1 MKRIIAILT
10 AAVMLLSFAACGK
23 PETPNETKE
32 TTTEN
37 ITQAADFSE
46 SDTTESLTMTEE
58 TSEAETAQEET
69 SAEVTRSDDP
79 KEWTEEEIVEFYK
92 EAAIKSTAAKSK
104 QTMSMT
110 ELVVND
116 GDGFI
121 GVFVEMVTPLFKS
134 ALEKN
139 STEFDGITGGYEK
152 LSADD
157 VKTAKAYKSGD
168 YTVVEMTM
176 IEQVDGIHG
185 DAKEGTVGHAISV
198 VGDMAVIEEEL
209 PMFTIDFENS
219 DLSIRYKNPTLKVKI
234 NNKGVIEKGTWSYD
248 VVVNLKNLYIKNNRL
263 PIELTIKSGYGS
275 VAYLIT
281 TGGGF

>member
-23 PETPNETKE
+23 AETPNETKE

-46 SDTTESLTMTEE
+46 SDTTEGLTMTEE
-58 TSEAETAQEET
+58 TSEAETTQEET

-121 GVFVEMVTPLFKS
+121 GVFVDMVTPLFKS

-157 VKTAKAYKSGD
+157 VKTAKAYKSGN

>member
-10 AAVMLLSFAACGK
+10 AAVMLLSFTACGK
-23 PETPNETKE
+23 PETPNEPKE
-32 TTTEN
+32 TTTE
-37 ITQAADFSE
+37 TSAQTTDYTAAD
-46 SDTTESLTMTEE
+46 DTTTENLTSAEE
-58 TSEAETAQEET
+58 TSEVETT
-69 SAEVTRSDDP
+69 SESARSDDP

-157 VKTAKAYKSGD
+157 VKTARAYKSGN

>member
-1 MKRIIAILT
+1 MKKLLAIITALTLLLT
-10 AAVMLLSFAACGK
+10 ATACGK
-23 PETPNETKE
+23 SETPEQTQE
-32 TTTEN
+32 TTTESS
-37 ITQAADFSE
+37 TQ
-46 SDTTESLTMTEE
+46 TTESLTTEE
-58 TSEAETAQEET
+58 TSEAETTQEET
-69 SAEVTRSDDP
+69 SEEVTRADDP

-92 EAAIKSTAAKSK
+92 EAAIKSTAAKSM
-104 QTMSMT
+104 QTMTMT
-110 ELVVND
+110 DLVVNN
-116 GDGFI
+116 GDGLI

-134 ALEKN
+134 TLEKN

-157 VKTAKAYKSGD
+157 VKTAKAYKSGN

-198 VGDMAVIEEEL
+198 VGDMSVIEEEL

-234 NNKGVIEKGTWSYD
+234 NDKGVIEKGTWSYD
-248 VVVNLKNLYIKNNRL
+248 VVVNLTNLYIKNNRL
-263 PIELTIKSGYGS
+263 PIELTIRSGYGS

>member
-1 MKRIIAILT
+1 MKKLLAIIAAATLLLT
-10 AAVMLLSFAACGK
+10 STACGK
-23 PETPNETKE
+23 SEVPTETQE
-32 TTTEN
+32 TTTETT
-37 ITQAADFSE
+37 TQTTDYTAAD
-46 SDTTESLTMTEE
+46 DTTTENLTSAEE
-58 TSEAETAQEET
+58 TSEVETT
-69 SAEVTRSDDP
+69 SESARSDDP

-92 EAAIKSTAAKSK
+92 EAATKSATAKSM
-104 QTMSMT
+104 QTMTMT
-110 ELVVND
+110 DLVVNN
-116 GDGFI
+116 GDGLI

-134 ALEKN
+134 TLEKN
-139 STEFDGITGGYEK
+139 STEFDGITGGFEK
-152 LSADD
+152 LTADD
-157 VKTAKAYKSGD
+157 VKTAKAYKSGN

-234 NNKGVIEKGTWSYD
+234 NDKGVIEKGTWSYD
-248 VVVNLKNLYIKNNRL
+248 VVVNLANLYIKNNRL

-275 VAYLIT
+275 VKYIIT

>member
-1 MKRIIAILT
+1 MKKLLAIIAAMTLLLT
-10 AAVMLLSFAACGK
+10 ATACSK
-23 PETPNETKE
+23 PEEPVDTQE
-32 TTTEN
+32 TTTETG
-37 ITQAADFSE
+37 TQ
-46 SDTTESLTMTEE
+46 TTDIEATTQTQTTAEE
-58 TSEAETAQEET
+58 TSEADTTLSEET
-69 SAEVTRSDDP
+69 SADVTRSAEP
-79 KEWTEEEIVEFYK
+79 KEWSEEEIVEFYK
-92 EAAIKSTAAKSK
+92 EAAIKSSAAKSK
-104 QTMSMT
+104 QTMTMT
-110 ELVVND
+110 DLVVND
-116 GDGFI
+116 GDGLI

-134 ALEKN
+134 ALSKN
-139 STEFDGITGGYEK
+139 STEFDGITGGFEK
-152 LSADD
+152 LTADD
-157 VKTAKAYKSGD
+157 VKAAKAYKSGK

-219 DLSIRYKNPTLKVKI
+219 DLTIRYKNPTLKVKI
-234 NNKGVIEKGTWSYD
+234 NEKGVIEKGTWSYD

-263 PIELTIKSGYGS
+263 PIELTIKKGYGS

>member
-1 MKRIIAILT
+1 MKKLLAIVTALTLLLT
-10 AAVMLLSFAACGK
+10 ATACGK
-23 PETPNETKE
+23 SEAPEQTQKP
-32 TTTEN
+32 TTESS
-37 ITQAADFSE
+37 TQA
-46 SDTTESLTMTEE
+46 SDIDTTTESLTQEE
-58 TSEAETAQEET
+58 TSETETLPEET
-69 SAEVTRSDDP
+69 SVEVTRSDNP
-79 KEWTEEEIVEFYK
+79 KEWNEEEIVEFYK
-92 EAAIKSTAAKSK
+92 EAAIKSTAAKSR
-104 QTMSMT
+104 QTMTMT
-110 ELVVND
+110 DLVVNN
-116 GDGFI
+116 GDGLI
-121 GVFVEMVTPLFKS
+121 GIFVEMVTPLFKS
-134 ALEKN
+134 TLEKN

-157 VKTAKAYKSGD
+157 VKTARAYKSGN

-198 VGDMAVIEEEL
+198 VGDMSVIEEEL

-234 NNKGVIEKGTWSYD
+234 NDKGIIEKGTWSYD
-248 VVVNLKNLYIKNNRL
+248 VVVNLTNLYIKNNRL
-263 PIELTIKSGYGS
+263 PIELTIRSGYGS

>member
-1 MKRIIAILT
+1 MKKLLAIIAAATLLLT
-10 AAVMLLSFAACGK
+10 STACGK
-23 PETPNETKE
+23 SEVPTETQE
-32 TTTEN
+32 TTTETT
-37 ITQAADFSE
+37 TQTTDYTAAD
-46 SDTTESLTMTEE
+46 DTTTESLTSAEE
-58 TSEAETAQEET
+58 TSEVETTAE
-69 SAEVTRSDDP
+69 SVRSDDP

-92 EAAIKSTAAKSK
+92 EAATKSATAKSM
-104 QTMSMT
+104 QTMTMT
-110 ELVVND
+110 DLVVNN
-116 GDGFI
+116 GDGLI

-134 ALEKN
+134 TLEKN
-139 STEFDGITGGYEK
+139 STEFDGITGGFEK
-152 LSADD
+152 LTADD
-157 VKTAKAYKSGD
+157 VKTAKAYKSGN

-234 NNKGVIEKGTWSYD
+234 NDKGVIEKGTWSYD
-248 VVVNLKNLYIKNNRL
+248 VVVNLTNLYIKNNRL
-263 PIELTIKSGYGS
+263 PIELTIRSGYGS
-275 VAYLIT
+275 VKYIIT

>member
-46 SDTTESLTMTEE
+46 SDTTENPAMTEE
-58 TSEAETAQEET
+58 TSEAETTQEET

-157 VKTAKAYKSGD
+157 VKTARAYKSGN

>member
-1 MKRIIAILT
+1 MKKLLAIIAALT
-10 AAVMLLSFAACGK
+10 LLLSATACGK
-23 PETPNETKE
+23 SETPEQTQE
-32 TTTEN
+32 TTTESS
-37 ITQAADFSE
+37 TQATDIEA
-46 SDTTESLTMTEE
+46 TTESLTAEE
-58 TSEAETAQEET
+58 TSETETLSEEET
-69 SAEVTRSDDP
+69 SEEVTRSDDP

-92 EAAIKSTAAKSK
+92 EAAIKSTAAKSR
-104 QTMSMT
+104 QTMTMT
-110 ELVVND
+110 DLVVNN
-116 GDGFI
+116 GDGLIGIFI
-121 GVFVEMVTPLFKS
+121 EMVTPLFKS
-134 ALEKN
+134 TLEKN

-157 VKTAKAYKSGD
+157 VKTARAYKSGN

-198 VGDMAVIEEEL
+198 VGDISVIEEEL

-234 NNKGVIEKGTWSYD
+234 NDKGIIEKGTWSYD

-263 PIELTIKSGYGS
+263 PIELTIRSGYGS

>member
-1 MKRIIAILT
+1 MKKLLAIIAALT
-10 AAVMLLSFAACGK
+10 LLLSTTACGK
-23 PETPNETKE
+23 PEAPEQTQE
-32 TTTEN
+32 TTTKSS
-37 ITQAADFSE
+37 TQATDIDA
-46 SDTTESLTMTEE
+46 TTESLTAEGTSETETLSEEE
-58 TSEAETAQEET
+58 TSV
-69 SAEVTRSDDP
+69 EVTRSDDP

-92 EAAIKSTAAKSK
+92 EAAIKSTAAKSM
-104 QTMSMT
+104 QTMTMT
-110 ELVVND
+110 DLVVNN
-116 GDGFI
+116 GDGLI

-134 ALEKN
+134 TLEKN

-157 VKTAKAYKSGD
+157 VKTARAYKSGN

-198 VGDMAVIEEEL
+198 VGDISVIEEEL

-234 NNKGVIEKGTWSYD
+234 NNKGIIEKGTWSYD

-263 PIELTIKSGYGS
+263 PIELTIRSGYGS
-275 VAYLIT
+275 VKYIIT

>member
-1 MKRIIAILT
+1 MKKLLAIIAALT
-10 AAVMLLSFAACGK
+10 LLLSATACGK
-23 PETPNETKE
+23 PEAPEQTQE
-32 TTTEN
+32 TTTESS
-37 ITQAADFSE
+37 TQATDIDAA
-46 SDTTESLTMTEE
+46 TESLTAEE
-58 TSEAETAQEET
+58 TSETETLSEEET
-69 SAEVTRSDDP
+69 SEKATRSDDP

-92 EAAIKSTAAKSK
+92 EAAIKSTAAKSS
-104 QTMSMT
+104 QTMTMT
-110 ELVVND
+110 DLVVNN
-116 GDGFI
+116 GDGLI

-134 ALEKN
+134 TLEKN

-157 VKTAKAYKSGD
+157 VKTARAYKSGN

-198 VGDMAVIEEEL
+198 VGDMSVIEEEL

-234 NNKGVIEKGTWSYD
+234 NDKGIIEKGTWSYD

-263 PIELTIKSGYGS
+263 PIELTIRSGYGS

>member
-1 MKRIIAILT
+1 MKKLLAIITALTLLLT
-10 AAVMLLSFAACGK
+10 ATACGK
-23 PETPNETKE
+23 SETPEQAQE
-32 TTTEN
+32 TTTESS
-37 ITQAADFSE
+37 TQ
-46 SDTTESLTMTEE
+46 TTESLTTEE
-58 TSEAETAQEET
+58 TSKEETTQEET
-69 SAEVTRSDDP
+69 SEEVSRADDP

-92 EAAIKSTAAKSK
+92 EAAIKSTAAKSM
-104 QTMSMT
+104 QTMTMT
-110 ELVVND
+110 DLVVNN
-116 GDGFI
+116 GDGLI

-134 ALEKN
+134 TLEKN

-157 VKTAKAYKSGD
+157 VKTAKACKSGN

-198 VGDMAVIEEEL
+198 VGDMSVIEEEL
-209 PMFTIDFENS
+209 PMFTIDFKNS

-234 NNKGVIEKGTWSYD
+234 NDKGVIEKGTWSYD
-248 VVVNLKNLYIKNNRL
+248 VVVNLTNLYIKNNRL
-263 PIELTIKSGYGS
+263 PIELTIRSGYGS

>member
-1 MKRIIAILT
+1 MKKLLAIIAATTL
-10 AAVMLLSFAACGK
+10 LLSATACGK
-23 PETPNETKE
+23 SETPEQTQE
-32 TTTEN
+32 TTTESS
-37 ITQAADFSE
+37 TQATDIE
-46 SDTTESLTMTEE
+46 TTTESLTAEE
-58 TSEAETAQEET
+58 TSETETTSEEET
-69 SAEVTRSDDP
+69 SVEVTRSDDP

-92 EAAIKSTAAKSK
+92 EAAIKSTAAKSR
-104 QTMSMT
+104 QTMTMT
-110 ELVVND
+110 DLVVNN
-116 GDGFI
+116 GDGLI
-121 GVFVEMVTPLFKS
+121 GVFIEMVTPLFKS
-134 ALEKN
+134 TLEKN

-157 VKTAKAYKSGD
+157 VKTARAYKSGN

-198 VGDMAVIEEEL
+198 VGDISVIEEEL

-234 NNKGVIEKGTWSYD
+234 NDKGIIEKGTWSYD

-263 PIELTIKSGYGS
+263 PIELTIRSGYGS

>member
-1 MKRIIAILT
+1 MKKLLAIIAALT
-10 AAVMLLSFAACGK
+10 LLLSATACGK
-23 PETPNETKE
+23 SETPEQTQE
-32 TTTEN
+32 TTTESS
-37 ITQAADFSE
+37 TQATDIEA
-46 SDTTESLTMTEE
+46 TTESLTAEGTSETETLSEEE
-58 TSEAETAQEET
+58 TSE
-69 SAEVTRSDDP
+69 EVTRSDDP

-92 EAAIKSTAAKSK
+92 EAAIKSTAAKSSQK
-104 QTMSMT
+104 MTMT
-110 ELVVND
+110 DLVVNN
-116 GDGFI
+116 GDGLI

-134 ALEKN
+134 TLEKN

-157 VKTAKAYKSGD
+157 VKTARAYKSGN

-234 NNKGVIEKGTWSYD
+234 NDKGIIEKGTWSYD

-263 PIELTIKSGYGS
+263 PIELTIRSGYGS

>member
-1 MKRIIAILT
+1 MKKLLAIIAAATLLLT
-10 AAVMLLSFAACGK
+10 STACGK
-23 PETPNETKE
+23 SEVPTETQE
-32 TTTEN
+32 TTTETT
-37 ITQAADFSE
+37 TQTTDYTAAD
-46 SDTTESLTMTEE
+46 DTTTENLTSAEE
-58 TSEAETAQEET
+58 TSEVETT
-69 SAEVTRSDDP
+69 SESARSDDP

-92 EAAIKSTAAKSK
+92 EAATISATAKSM
-104 QTMSMT
+104 QTMTMT
-110 ELVVND
+110 DLVVNN
-116 GDGFI
+116 GDGLI

-134 ALEKN
+134 TLEKN

-157 VKTAKAYKSGD
+157 VKTAKAYKSGN

-234 NNKGVIEKGTWSYD
+234 NDKGVIEKGTWSYD
-248 VVVNLKNLYIKNNRL
+248 VVVNLANLYIKNNRL

-275 VAYLIT
+275 VKYIIT